1 MKKTP
6 CICIRW
12 HQVFYFYFSLVNI
25 QKIRNTFL
33 YLFFFVNIQE
43 IQDIARQQV
52 KNPYGQSSENNHF
65 GDNYH
70 RISIYFKHHPLYI
83 GALGKVL
90 PCLWELS
97 LRWLHHRKGLVLS
110 NLQSP
115 NWHFF
120 SSTSSLPITT
130 PCLWYSVHGK
140 QIMKKYQIMIIIL
153 NTSTHTFTYIH
164 FTK

>member
-110 NLQSP
+110 NLQID
-115 NWHFF
+115 NF
-120 SSTSSLPITT
+120 SVPLHPCQLQHRACGTRSTESRLWKSTKSWSS
-130 PCLWYSVHGK
+130 
-140 QIMKKYQIMIIIL
+140 
-153 NTSTHTFTYIH
+153 F
-164 FTK
+164 